1 MQNCNSMTMN
11 PHAGTYKELGLSDA
25 SELEKAL
32 ADSRRAMYDGYL
44 RHSEL
49 LYHIRTG
56 GLYRDLGYE
65 TWDRFCEQHEQ
76 MSKRNANYM
85 VETWD
90 GLKDLPA
97 ADLKRISEVGL
108 SKARLLAKVVDKEN
122 VDEWIEKANN
132 YSCDRL
138 YNIVRQENL
147 NRQANEIAINRALK
161 TEDTR
166 DVSDEEKRMLLRF
179 QLTDDQFELVVR
191 ALASAS
197 RVTRSESQSHNITMM
212 AMEFVGIHGD
222 RASFEQLMSQLERS
236 QNLTIIAVDNETG
249 QPIYGRDSLQEA
261 E

>member
-1 MQNCNSMTMN
+1 
-11 PHAGTYKELGLSDA
+11 
-25 SELEKAL
+25 
-32 ADSRRAMYDGYL
+32 
-44 RHSEL
+44 
-49 LYHIRTG
+49 
-56 GLYRDLGYE
+56 
-65 TWDRFCEQHEQ
+65 
-76 MSKRNANYM
+76 
-85 VETWD
+85 
-90 GLKDLPA
+90 
-97 ADLKRISEVGL
+97 
-108 SKARLLAKVVDKEN
+108 
-122 VDEWIEKANN
+122 
-132 YSCDRL
+132 L

-166 DVSDEEKRMLLRF
+166 DVSREEKRRPLRF
-179 QLTDDQFELVVR
+179 LLTDDQFELVVR

-222 RASFEQLMSQLERS
+222 RASFEQLMSQLERN